1 LSPIK
6 KIKEWLGL
14 SQTLLTNKQ
23 SQYSRYAIGDW
34 TYGRPNILDWHDGTQ
49 LKIGK
54 FCSIARD
61 VKIVVGGEHHLDW
74 VTTYPFP
81 KLWPGCAPGESPVV
95 TRSKGDVIIGNAVW
109 IGTSALILS
118 GVTIHDGAVIGAGSV
133 VTKDVPAYGIVAGN
147 PARLLRHRF
156 EPTVVE
162 QLQNIAWWN
171 WPQEKIRQAWPLL
184 MAPDIQAFVEWSEK
198 QSR

>member
-6 KIKEWLGL
+6 KIKEWLGS
-14 SQTLLTNKQ
+14 SQTLLTNKLP
-23 SQYSRYAIGDW
+23 QYSKYAIGDW
-34 TYGRPNILDWHDGTQ
+34 TYGRPNVLDWHDGTQ

-74 VTTYPFP
+74 VTTYPFSKFWANP
-81 KLWPGCAPGESPVV
+81 APNGSPDVV
-95 TRSKGDVIIGNAVW
+95 RSKGDVIIMNDVW
-109 IGTSALILS
+109 IGTGALILS

-156 EPTVVE
+156 EPNLIA

-171 WPQEKIRQAWPLL
+171 WPSEKIRRAWPLL
-184 MAPDIQAFVEWSEK
+184 MASNIRGFVEWCENQTK
-198 QSR
+198 